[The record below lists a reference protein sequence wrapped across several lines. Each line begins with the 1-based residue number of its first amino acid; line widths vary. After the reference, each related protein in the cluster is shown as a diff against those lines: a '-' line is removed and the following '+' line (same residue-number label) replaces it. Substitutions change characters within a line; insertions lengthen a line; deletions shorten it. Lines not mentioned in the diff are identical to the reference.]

1 MRRLILSLAAVY
13 RKLFLLF
20 LRLKGQTPA
29 SRAEER
35 VAAGKTWEDF
45 CDTLKAAG
53 VNVLRHAEVDMRT
66 KAEGYR
72 YLSRLTRAGLENF
85 VEFSDPR
92 FPELRRMVHETVKM
106 GADNPDNH
114 YFNAVVSG
122 EYKYRIKGTRGTV
135 KFLTFSTQKGGYGK
149 GGGLPPSGFLDSNN
163 LIVDDMGRFEIIAS
177 VTPESGNWLPM
188 EPDTGLLMVRQ
199 TFFDRAREE
208 PAVFTIECLVEGC
221 TPAPL
226 DAQKIDDGLL
236 NAANLVAGASFLF
249 SKWTSDFKKHPNAL
263 PLFDPAT
270 STAAGGDPGIAYYHS
285 YWRIAPDEALVVE
298 VTPPP
303 CELWNFQVNNYWMES
318 LEYRWFTVH
327 INKHTA
333 VYNADGSV
341 TVVVAHEN
349 PGVPNWLST
358 TGLREGTMCWRWIR
372 AQSHPQPVCR
382 VVKLAAVKD

>member
-226 DAQKIDDGLL
+226 DALAHSRGRKPGNPRQIPSASTP
-236 NAANLVAGASFLF
+236 AAVAAAKASAASAATCLPGEGTRRPRATVPPYSM
-249 SKWTSDFKKHPNAL
+249 SK
-263 PLFDPAT
+263 
-270 STAAGGDPGIAYYHS
+270 
-285 YWRIAPDEALVVE
+285 
-298 VTPPP
+298 VTPVAS
-303 CELWNFQVNNYWMES
+303 C
-318 LEYRWFTVH
+318 
-327 INKHTA
+327 A
-333 VYNADGSV
+333 V
-341 TVVVAHEN
+341 TV
-349 PGVPNWLST
+349 
-358 TGLREGTMCWRWIR
+358 
-372 AQSHPQPVCR
+372 
-382 VVKLAAVKD
+382 